1 MSVLGPGRRGLLSI
15 AGMKDQDSLCPPEG
29 DGKHLALALGD
40 LTWPLTTGVR
50 ELLALPLT

>member
-1 MSVLGPGRRGLLSI
+1 
-15 AGMKDQDSLCPPEG
+15 MKDQDSLYPPEG